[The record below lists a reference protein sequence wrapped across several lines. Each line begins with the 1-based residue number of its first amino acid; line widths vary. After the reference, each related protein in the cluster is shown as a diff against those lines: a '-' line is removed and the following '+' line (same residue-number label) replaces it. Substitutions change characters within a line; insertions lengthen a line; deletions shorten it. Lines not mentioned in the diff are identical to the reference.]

1 MAIVK
6 DELSEVLSHSTPG
19 TLTAGAADM
28 QQGKQ
33 HAPATPAF
41 SAACF
46 SAGTKILSVSM
57 L

>member
-19 TLTAGAADM
+19 TPAEGAADM
-28 QQGKQ
+28 QQAKQ

-46 SAGTKILSVSM
+46 SSGTKILSASM